1 MKKERKERIK
11 CGIEVKS
18 ADFLTEY
25 IDRDIILH
33 IMEKLGSKVSH
44 KKYG

>member
-18 ADFLTEY
+18 ADFLTEF
-25 IDRDIILH
+25 IDKDILIHIL
-33 IMEKLGSKVSH
+33 EKLKL
-44 KKYG
+44 